1 MYNKINPIPKRHGRR
16 RKKVKKIKSKYFF
29 FIILII
35 SIIILF
41 IFYFIFRKNIFF
53 SSKQSNLF
61 FNKNKTKKYI
71 YLNKTEIIDDY
82 LSSVPLKFQKAIDNE
97 RKVLEKYLNLTDLSI
112 EKNEQKIFKIK
123 EKLLNKFLSLLNKKN
138 FTEIKYIFFT
148 DINQFGN
155 RIIILNNL
163 IYYCEILGFKNIYL
177 NSDLNWYIKDK
188 IISDNISIN
197 MIPSRNIHCNSPS
210 IACFKSQIDP
220 VFFFFYPDYIKP
232 QIRLNLIKYE
242 IKKNLPQVEINPN
255 DLYIHIRSGDIFR
268 KGHHPEYAQPP
279 LCFYKNIINNFNF
292 TNITIIAENK
302 NNPVIG
308 KMLEQF
314 PNIIY
319 KPNSLSIDMAYL
331 SNSYNLVAS
340 ISSLLLVLVKFNDN
354 LKKYFEYDI
363 YRNSEKYL
371 HFHHDYYSFPI
382 NFTIYRMKPSKKYK
396 NEMFT
401 FDNQENQYKLMIEE
415 KCINKL
421 KIIEPNV

>member
-163 IYYCEILGFKNIYL
+163 IYYCEILGFRNIYL
-177 NSDLNWYIKDK
+177 NSDINWYINST
-188 IISDNISIN
+188 IITDNINIT
-197 MIPSRNIHCNSPS
+197 MISSRNIDCKAAF
-210 IACFKSQIDP
+210 IACFESREEP
-220 VFFFFYPDYIKP
+220 VYFFFFPSYIKP
-232 QIRLNLIKYE
+232 QVRLNLIKDE

-255 DLYIHIRSGDIFR
+255 DLYIHIRSGHVFN
-268 KGHHPEYAQPP
+268 KGIISDYTQPP
-279 LCFYKNIINNFNF
+279 LCFYQYIINNFKFRNLY
-292 TNITIIAENK
+292 IIAENK
-302 NNPVIG
+302 KNPVID
-308 KMLEQF
+308 KLLQQYH
-314 PNIIY
+314 NIIY
-319 KPNSLSIDMAYL
+319 KSNSLSLDIAYL

-340 ISSLLLVLVKFNDN
+340 VSSFLLVLVKFNDN

-363 YRNSEKYL
+363 YRNNEKFL
-371 HFHHDYYSFPI
+371 HLHHDFFYFPI
-382 NFTIYRMKPSKKYK
+382 NFTIYRMKPSLKYK
-396 NEMFT
+396 NEMFVFENKDKQYQLM
-401 FDNQENQYKLMIEE
+401 FDEI
-415 KCINKL
+415 CINKFT
-421 KIIEPNV
+421 IIEPNV

>member
-1 MYNKINPIPKRHGRR
+1 MIT
-16 RKKVKKIKSKYFF
+16 F
-29 FIILII
+29 
-35 SIIILF
+35 IIILSIFF
-41 IFYFIFRKNIFF
+41 IFTFIIFPKNSFFFTKNPNNFFNEINSKKNEYFNMKKNI
-53 SSKQSNLF
+53 SDYLYSIPSK
-61 FNKNKTKKYI
+61 FNK
-71 YLNKTEIIDDY
+71 
-82 LSSVPLKFQKAIDNE
+82 SFDNE
-97 RKVLEKYLNLTDLSI
+97 RKKLEKYFNLIDLSKERN
-112 EKNEQKIFKIK
+112 EKIISEIK
-123 EKLLNKFLSLLNKKN
+123 GKLLNKFLSLLNKKN
-138 FTEIKYIFFT
+138 FTEIKYIYFT
-148 DINQFGN
+148 DINHFGN

-188 IISDNISIN
+188 IISDNISIT

-292 TNITIIAENK
+292 TKITIIAENK

-354 LKKYFEYDI
+354 LKKIF
-363 YRNSEKYL
+363 
-371 HFHHDYYSFPI
+371 
-382 NFTIYRMKPSKKYK
+382 
-396 NEMFT
+396 
-401 FDNQENQYKLMIEE
+401 
-415 KCINKL
+415 
-421 KIIEPNV
+421 